1 MKVKGW
7 NNGSPNTIT
16 GAGYGIR
23 INKKEDRDRYFQK
36 TWKEVIIIL
45 DDKKIKIN
53 LSQSFWKKCKELRK
67 KEIGRWM
74 LEKGIAPWSKGN
86 PPELELIPEEDNR
99 FLLKLVE

>member
-36 TWKEVIIIL
+36 TWKEVIIF
-45 DDKKIKIN
+45 IK
-53 LSQSFWKKCKELRK
+53 LF
-67 KEIGRWM
+67 
-74 LEKGIAPWSKGN
+74 GN
-86 PPELELIPEEDNR
+86 EDW
-99 FLLKLVE
+99 LHYPSYL